1 MVDMAR
7 ALIKA
12 GHVYAD
18 NTEVDRMRE
27 ERMAG
32 TPSQC
37 RGQAADETLRI
48 FDEEMLKGTE
58 VRRCPL
64 HLTAH
69 RCAAVSTLRP
79 GMPTTRHRPVALLE
93 WRLWVFLP

>member
-12 GHVYAD
+12 GHMYAD

-37 RGQAADETLRI
+37 RSQAADETLRI
-48 FDEEMLKGTE
+48 FEEEMLKGTE
-58 VRRCPL
+58 VRPRPL
-64 HLTAH
+64 HPPAY
-69 RCAAVSTLRP
+69 RRAAVCTLRP
-79 GMPTTRHRPVALLE
+79 GMPTTGHRPVALLG
-93 WRLWVFLP
+93 RQLWASLP